1 MDPPAL
7 PEAYQRLSVQ
17 DCRIRLRELQ
27 REAAQRSNGRSGSA
41 ESREWAG
48 LASHYRMAL
57 VLLAGIDGE
66 IEELALR
73 DWREMPPPER
83 DAIRRQIRALR
94 SCLLPLRALALDL
107 SPCPSCSPP
116 IHRPQAA
123 HRQPAAMGSA
133 QAPPHMVQ
141 RAMQA
146 LEKALP
152 PQWLQPMKLLGLG
165 DWQRARNTPTASP
178 SGLPATTRWPPLT
191 TLPAATAVRPN
202 GIWTTTRSARWP
214 GA

>member
-1 MDPPAL
+1 MKALRDALTLKRPGQTMKLGDLRLSDLMRLLQADDAPAPEYRPEYRPVDPPAL

-27 REAAQRSNGRSGSA
+27 REAAQRASNGRSGSA

-94 SCLLPLRALALDL
+94 SCLLPLRALAL
-107 SPCPSCSPP
+107 
-116 IHRPQAA
+116 R
-123 HRQPAAMGSA
+123 
-133 QAPPHMVQ
+133 
-141 RAMQA
+141 
-146 LEKALP
+146 
-152 PQWLQPMKLLGLG
+152 
-165 DWQRARNTPTASP
+165 T
-178 SGLPATTRWPPLT
+178 
-191 TLPAATAVRPN
+191 
-202 GIWTTTRSARWP
+202 
-214 GA
+214 

>member
-1 MDPPAL
+1 MKALRDALTLKRPGQTMKLGDLRLSDLMRLLQADGAPAPEYQPEYRPEYRPVDPPAL
-7 PEAYQRLSVQ
+7 PEAYQRLSVR

-27 REAAQRSNGRSGSA
+27 REAAQRASNGRSGSA

-94 SCLLPLRALALDL
+94 TCLLPLRALAL
-107 SPCPSCSPP
+107 
-116 IHRPQAA
+116 R
-123 HRQPAAMGSA
+123 
-133 QAPPHMVQ
+133 
-141 RAMQA
+141 
-146 LEKALP
+146 
-152 PQWLQPMKLLGLG
+152 
-165 DWQRARNTPTASP
+165 T
-178 SGLPATTRWPPLT
+178 
-191 TLPAATAVRPN
+191 
-202 GIWTTTRSARWP
+202 
-214 GA
+214 

>member
-1 MDPPAL
+1 MKALRDALTLKRPGQTMKLGDLRLSDLMRLLQADDAPAPEYRPEYRPVNPPAL

-27 REAAQRSNGRSGSA
+27 REAAQRASNGRSGSA

-94 SCLLPLRALALDL
+94 TCLLPLRALAL
-107 SPCPSCSPP
+107 
-116 IHRPQAA
+116 R
-123 HRQPAAMGSA
+123 
-133 QAPPHMVQ
+133 
-141 RAMQA
+141 
-146 LEKALP
+146 
-152 PQWLQPMKLLGLG
+152 
-165 DWQRARNTPTASP
+165 T
-178 SGLPATTRWPPLT
+178 
-191 TLPAATAVRPN
+191 
-202 GIWTTTRSARWP
+202 
-214 GA
+214 

>member
-1 MDPPAL
+1 MKALRDALTLKRPGQTMKLGDLRLSDLMRLLRADDAPAPEYRPEDPPAL

-17 DCRIRLRELQ
+17 DCRTRLRELQ
-27 REAAQRSNGRSGSA
+27 REAAQRCANGRSGSA

-94 SCLLPLRALALDL
+94 TCLLPLRALAL
-107 SPCPSCSPP
+107 
-116 IHRPQAA
+116 R
-123 HRQPAAMGSA
+123 
-133 QAPPHMVQ
+133 
-141 RAMQA
+141 
-146 LEKALP
+146 
-152 PQWLQPMKLLGLG
+152 
-165 DWQRARNTPTASP
+165 T
-178 SGLPATTRWPPLT
+178 
-191 TLPAATAVRPN
+191 
-202 GIWTTTRSARWP
+202 
-214 GA
+214 

>member
-1 MDPPAL
+1 MKALRDALTLKRPGQTMKLGDLRLSDLMRLLRADDAPAPEYRPEYRPVDPPAL
-7 PEAYQRLSVQ
+7 PEAYQRLSVR

-27 REAAQRSNGRSGSA
+27 REAAQRASNGRSGSA

-94 SCLLPLRALALDL
+94 TCLLPLRALAL
-107 SPCPSCSPP
+107 
-116 IHRPQAA
+116 R
-123 HRQPAAMGSA
+123 
-133 QAPPHMVQ
+133 
-141 RAMQA
+141 
-146 LEKALP
+146 
-152 PQWLQPMKLLGLG
+152 
-165 DWQRARNTPTASP
+165 T
-178 SGLPATTRWPPLT
+178 
-191 TLPAATAVRPN
+191 
-202 GIWTTTRSARWP
+202 
-214 GA
+214 

>member
-1 MDPPAL
+1 MKALRDALTLKRPGQTMKLGDLRLSDLMRLLQADDAPAPEYRPEYRPVDPPAL
-7 PEAYQRLSVQ
+7 PEAYQRLSVR

-27 REAAQRSNGRSGSA
+27 REAAQRASNGRSGSA

-94 SCLLPLRALALDL
+94 TCLLPLRALAL
-107 SPCPSCSPP
+107 
-116 IHRPQAA
+116 R
-123 HRQPAAMGSA
+123 
-133 QAPPHMVQ
+133 
-141 RAMQA
+141 
-146 LEKALP
+146 
-152 PQWLQPMKLLGLG
+152 
-165 DWQRARNTPTASP
+165 T
-178 SGLPATTRWPPLT
+178 
-191 TLPAATAVRPN
+191 
-202 GIWTTTRSARWP
+202 
-214 GA
+214 

>member
-1 MDPPAL
+1 MKALRDALTLKRPGQTMKLGDLRLSDLMRLLQADDAPAPEYRPEYRPVDPPAL

-27 REAAQRSNGRSGSA
+27 REAAQRASNGRSGSA

-94 SCLLPLRALALDL
+94 TCLLPLRALAL
-107 SPCPSCSPP
+107 
-116 IHRPQAA
+116 R
-123 HRQPAAMGSA
+123 
-133 QAPPHMVQ
+133 
-141 RAMQA
+141 
-146 LEKALP
+146 
-152 PQWLQPMKLLGLG
+152 
-165 DWQRARNTPTASP
+165 T
-178 SGLPATTRWPPLT
+178 
-191 TLPAATAVRPN
+191 
-202 GIWTTTRSARWP
+202 
-214 GA
+214 